1 MEHHLRGVNV
11 HHRDVTAKNFSHADR
26 LERSLDGEL
35 FFSVGSEERHLVANL
50 QAMAVGKGARKQDG
64 VGLREKHQ
72 GIGNL
77 RLRAVELI
85 VAELLITRRVH
96 SQNQEGAFVRKGGL
110 HHGLDH
116 GFRELHAGR
125 SAHSVEH
132 LFGKSG
138 FSGGNLQ
145 RRLARQLLHGPAQGI
160 KQGGIAG
167 ANREK
172 NGHAKGDAEGG

>member
-1 MEHHLRGVNV
+1 MENHLRGVDV
-11 HHRDVTAKNFSHADR
+11 HHRDVAAKHFSHADR
-26 LERSLDGEL
+26 FERSLDGEL
-35 FFSVGSEERHLVANL
+35 FLSVGSEKRHLVADL
-50 QAMAVGKGARKQDG
+50 QAVAVGKGARKQNG
-64 VGLREKHQ
+64 IRLREKHQ

-85 VAELLITRRVH
+85 VAELLISRRVH
-96 SQNQEGAFVRKGGL
+96 SQNEQGAFVRKGSL

-116 GFRELHAGR
+116 RFRELHAGR
-125 SAHSVEH
+125 GAHGVEH

-145 RRLARQLLHGPAQGI
+145 RRLARQFLHGRAQGI
-160 KQGGIAG
+160 KQSGVAG

-172 NGHAKGDAEGG
+172 NGHAEGDAKSS